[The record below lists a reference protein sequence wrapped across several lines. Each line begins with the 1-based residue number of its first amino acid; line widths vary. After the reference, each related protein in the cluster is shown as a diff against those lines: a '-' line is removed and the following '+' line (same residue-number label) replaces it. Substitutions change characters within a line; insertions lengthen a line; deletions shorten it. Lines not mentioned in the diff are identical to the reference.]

1 MMRTLTLLSL
11 ITLTL
16 CATTEDQ
23 NSYFRKL
30 IDLYDLQ
37 NHGPKAEQKILS
49 YTDFV
54 DKGSICRV
62 KLGIS
67 MSEAVAAWGKPK
79 SILYT
84 GNGSY
89 WYLKYHDC
97 CLVFQKNRLVTISVA
112 ADNLPGSRFDN
123 GIRFDM
129 TRAEIIAVLGEP
141 FHQNHSGIS
150 YKLIG
155 RKVIDFKFR
164 TADREFPKTQMEWQT
179 AKLWLI
185 SINGTEW
192 VNKVMYEDIS
202 RNPRYSLED
211 LIRDCQS
218 EDPSIRHSAVRTLG
232 DLRDRRSISTL
243 VTMMDDEDDGIR
255 YHAIYSI
262 MQMAD
267 APDEYNEAIGP
278 LMSLLGDDNEDVSI
292 RHVTAQALGAI
303 RDRRAV
309 PVLIPVLSE
318 NDDIRDDNWNVRL
331 AAIQAFY
338 FIRDERS
345 VEPLMRVLADV
356 PHRSERKS
364 AVAALGHQAD
374 PRAIGLL
381 IKVLPEFVHEI
392 QDHQKKVH
400 IQNPASWALT
410 KMGQSAVEPLIDA
423 LQHPS
428 REVRESI
435 GWTLRWLTDERFGTD
450 QAEWREWLR
459 QMQGISKKTHSH
471 GRSNV
476 RQ

>member
-1 MMRTLTLLSL
+1 MRTLTLLSL
-11 ITLTL
+11 ITVTL

-23 NSYFRKL
+23 NSYFQKL
-30 IDLYDLQ
+30 MDIHDLQ

-49 YTDFV
+49 YADFV
-54 DKGSICRV
+54 EKGSICRV

-89 WYLKYHDC
+89 WYLKYHHC
-97 CLVFQKNRLVTISVA
+97 CLVFQKNRLVSISVA
-112 ADNLPGSRFDN
+112 ADNLSGSRFDN

-129 TRAEIIAVLGEP
+129 TRSEVISVLGEP
-141 FHQNHSGIS
+141 FHQSHSGVS

-155 RKVIDFKFR
+155 RNFIDFVFR
-164 TADREFPKTQMEWQT
+164 TANREFPKTQGEWQT
-179 AKLWLI
+179 AKLWVM

-192 VNKVMYEDIS
+192 VNKAMDEDIS

-211 LIRDCQS
+211 LIRNCQS

-243 VTMMDDEDDGIR
+243 VTMMGDEDGGIR
-255 YHAIYSI
+255 YHAIYSL

-267 APDEYNEAIGP
+267 APDEYNEAIGS
-278 LMSLLGDDNEDVSI
+278 LMSLLGDDKEEVSI
-292 RHVTAQALGAI
+292 RHVAAQALGAM

-309 PVLIPVLSE
+309 PVLISVLSE
-318 NDDIRDDNWNVRL
+318 NDDIRNDNWNVRL
-331 AAIQAFY
+331 ATIQAFY
-338 FIRDERS
+338 IIRDERS

-381 IKVLPEFVHEI
+381 IKVLPEFVYEPR
-392 QDHQKKVH
+392 DHQKKVR

-410 KMGQSAVEPLIDA
+410 KMGQPAVEPLIDA

-435 GWTLRWLTDERFGTD
+435 SWTLRWLTDEHFGPD

-459 QMQGISKKTHSH
+459 RKQGISQQTHSH
-471 GRSNV
+471 GRRDV